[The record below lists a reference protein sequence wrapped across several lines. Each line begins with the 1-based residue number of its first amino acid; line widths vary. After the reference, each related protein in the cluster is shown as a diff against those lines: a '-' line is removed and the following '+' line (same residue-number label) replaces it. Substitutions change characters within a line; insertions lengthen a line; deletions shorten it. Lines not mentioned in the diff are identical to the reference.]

1 MNNYVGE
8 TRRSV
13 KYALN
18 CNKKYTPVKLA
29 WRDMVALDI
38 TANDVLWTQP
48 LPQANTVTNAF
59 SYD

>member
-38 TANDVLWTQP
+38 TANDVQL

-59 SYD
+59 SCD